1 MHGKHLY
8 EYAVIR
14 VVPAV
19 HREEF
24 LNAGILLFSGSP
36 YAMTLT
42 GVTRLGIITPFGGLA
57 FLAGWA
63 LLARAALG
71 ATSA

>member
-24 LNAGILLFSGSP
+24 LNAGILLFCKGRISSTC
-36 YAMTLT
+36 AS
-42 GVTRLGIITPFGGLA
+42 R
-57 FLAGWA
+57 
-63 LLARAALG
+63 
-71 ATSA
+71 